1 MHFIIIILALM
12 GASVSAFPTL
22 LSSPVSVSFFNK
34 ASCYDDTP
42 PVVVPL
48 EANKCFAFNGA
59 QGLKVNRHDE
69 DLKYNAREYSYEQ
82 VLSGDIGANC
92 DSTCV
97 QGRRVRWRMD
107 AAAASRGVF
116 GCQCVR
122 ICQGCYWGVE
132 WDQ

>member
-1 MHFIIIILALM
+1 MHFIITILALV

-22 LSSPVSVSFFNK
+22 LSSPVSVSLFNN
-34 ASCYDDTP
+34 ASCYDEPP

-59 QGLKVNRHDE
+59 QGLKVNKHDE

-82 VLSGDIGANC
+82 VLCGDIGANVHC

-97 QGRRVRWRMD
+97 QG
-107 AAAASRGVF
+107 
-116 GCQCVR
+116 
-122 ICQGCYWGVE
+122 
-132 WDQ
+132 